1 MLWISL
7 LLSNKAITTE
17 SHIFLK
23 KKREKMFICMNISMQ
38 LIQNLLSVLCVREF
52 LASPY
57 MCSWELYQL
66 KINENAI
73 NN

>member
-1 MLWISL
+1 
-7 LLSNKAITTE
+7 
-17 SHIFLK
+17 
-23 KKREKMFICMNISMQ
+23 MFICMNISMQ
-38 LIQNLLSVLCVREF
+38 LIQNLLSGLCVREF

-66 KINENAI
+66 KIKENAI